1 MPGPALGLLVPLAG
15 EVVKFLIVEANL
27 RRLAAEVGATPE
39 QLEAVLT
46 KVRAEF
52 AALDPNKLPEV

>member
-1 MPGPALGLLVPLAG
+1 MMPGIELLVPLAG
-15 EVVKFLIVEANL
+15 EIVKFLIVEANL
-27 RRLAAEVGATPE
+27 RRLAAEAGASPE

-52 AALDPNKLPEV
+52 AALDPTKLPEV